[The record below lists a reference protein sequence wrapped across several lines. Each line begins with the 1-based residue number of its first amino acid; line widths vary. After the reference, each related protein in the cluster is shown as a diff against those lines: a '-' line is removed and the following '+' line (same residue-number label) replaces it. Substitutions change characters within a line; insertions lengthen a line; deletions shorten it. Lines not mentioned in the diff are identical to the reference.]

1 MTLYDILRNTKYT
14 QEFCCYVTNVYDR
27 NLPIG
32 FGTRKELLDEQINE
46 DLFDY
51 LMCEICLLTVAKD
64 GALVVRVTDE
74 HYNNKIEDQYS
85 VEQTER
91 WDRRNPGSRPYK
103 FSSELEDFGHG

>member
-14 QEFCCYVTNVYDR
+14 QEFFCYVTNAYDQ

-46 DLFDY
+46 DLFDF
-51 LMCEICLLTVAKD
+51 LMCEISLLTVAKD

-74 HYNNKIEDQYS
+74 HFNNRIEDQYP

-91 WDRRNPGSRPYK
+91 WDRLNPGSRPYK
-103 FSSELEDFGHG
+103 FSSELEVF